1 MPPKTKKDEQD
12 RGEAANVTAFTA
24 VLTAKLAESKSELL
38 AEIKDTYARYEAK
51 LTGLQNSVEDHDQ
64 RITSLEQF
72 ANSTSD
78 ELTDVPTELAAV
90 ASENAK
96 LKARLIDLSGR
107 TRRNNIRIVGLPEQ
121 IENQTRPTEFFS
133 QLLCDVLG
141 ADILSSPPRL
151 DRAHRAQPA
160 RLASTG
166 RPRHVVIC
174 FHHFQTRELVVRA
187 ARQLRGGLKYKDT
200 PIHIFEDYV
209 PEVLEQRAQYRDVM
223 ERLFELGYKPALRY
237 PAKLSVVLHDG
248 SRKLLPTVKEA
259 ADFASRHRRRDD
271 PEVPAT
277 PRLVPLG
284 TGWKPV

>member
-1 MPPKTKKDEQD
+1 MPPKAKKDEQD
-12 RGEAANVTAFTA
+12 REEAANVTAFTA
-24 VLTAKLAESKSELL
+24 VLTAKLAETKSELL

-78 ELTDVPTELAAV
+78 ELTDVRTELAAV

-141 ADILSSPPRL
+141 ADILSSPPKL

-166 RPRHVVIC
+166 L
-174 FHHFQTRELVVRA
+174 Q
-187 ARQLRGGLKYKDT
+187 GGLKYKDT
-200 PIHIFEDYV
+200 PIHIFEDYA

-223 ERLFELGYKPALRY
+223 KRLFELGYKPALRY

-271 PEVPAT
+271 PEVNP
-277 PRLVPLG
+277 
-284 TGWKPV
+284 